1 MRLVFI
7 SSTVFLLGLFLSAC
21 EGFKLTGSMCESLEP
36 GQVLSECK
44 AYNDEE
50 AKKASLPTKNKSG
63 ECLECQSPKDL
74 EIRQ

>member
-1 MRLVFI
+1 MRLIFI
-7 SSTVFLLGLFLSAC
+7 SSIALLLGLFLSAC

-44 AYNDEE
+44 AYNEEE
-50 AKKASLPTKNKSG
+50 AKKASVPIKNNAG